1 MPKHSKMKPKMRKP
15 KSKPGISAAEMKR
28 LKTHSKLHKGGMSS
42 KHMKNMKKFMRMG
55 DSFILAHNKS
65 VRLDA
70 RHSRPGMY

>member
-1 MPKHSKMKPKMRKP
+1 MPKHSKMKPKMKN
-15 KSKPGISAAEMKR
+15 GISAAEMKK
-28 LKTHSKLHKGGMSS
+28 LKTHSKKHKGGMAS
-42 KHMKNMKKFMRMG
+42 KHMKNMKKFMKMG

>member
-1 MPKHSKMKPKMRKP
+1 MPKHSKMKPKMK
-15 KSKPGISAAEMKR
+15 KNGISAAEMKR
-28 LKTHSKLHKGGMSS
+28 LKTHSKIHKGGMAS
-42 KHMKNMKKFMRMG
+42 KHMKNMKKFMKMG